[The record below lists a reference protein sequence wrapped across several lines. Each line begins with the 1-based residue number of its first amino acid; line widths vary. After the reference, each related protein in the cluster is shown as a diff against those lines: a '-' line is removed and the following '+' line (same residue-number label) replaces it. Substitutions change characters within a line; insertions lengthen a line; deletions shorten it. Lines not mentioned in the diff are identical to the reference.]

1 MALLTP
7 NTVPTVVIDEALSV
21 CCIASPSVFTHIC
34 YIYERVD
41 C

>member
-1 MALLTP
+1 MGLLMP
-7 NTVPTVVIDEALSV
+7 NTVPTVVIDEALGVYRIS
-21 CCIASPSVFTHIC
+21 SPSVFTHIC